1 MNSRFIVL
9 SVLILLVLLNVS
21 CGGETARNAGGK
33 MFPVELAFVS
43 GDGSEGDEYAEMYK
57 GKAIT
62 LETAA
67 WWDGYRPSGRYHFNL
82 EVEYLDNVSQPIIAQ
97 VFSQLDVSVR
107 YSELH
112 RFGGLKDN
120 QWKTARIPCESGF
133 LALCEPDSTARFRL
147 LSRDG
152 ELSVRSARLVENE
165 PGDEERYNAET
176 RAWVERVQ
184 RRESVPG
191 NYYELAQKPVLPE
204 AWSRSAIVPFARS
217 WMDPLMNIAAPQE
230 GEIPDTLRVRQ
241 SLNEFEPLQIG
252 IYANGKDLS
261 GVSVSVGDVRASDGT
276 VVALCGVRVAEYALV
291 RANEGSLPVKPFPQR
306 LWPSYKFDVPQS
318 RSHAVWLE
326 INTAGAQGVRAGEYV
341 TQVVISAANADP
353 VTVPLKLEILP
364 IKLLTMNEAGLTLGN
379 CTRGLLPYHEIERLG
394 RYNHNCI
401 IPWYFSARPE
411 LKGTGDG
418 GFEIDWRG
426 FDLFMKACRG
436 NDINYI
442 FWFLGENPYGFPRTM
457 KLEQSLAMA
466 ALGLDQD
473 GADALL
479 WEKPDSVSSR
489 LRSLV
494 AEWAGR
500 VREHA
505 LANDWPTLNV
515 TPFDEPAKWIQSA
528 RRWEQM
534 RAHTDT
540 LAFVKS
546 HFIDMRNLLKEGNS
560 DFIISG
566 DIHHYNGGIDFLP
579 YLDVF
584 CTNATHENPGLPGQ
598 VKDAGVQFWEY
609 SGTGDAGLPG
619 RARYTFGYYF
629 AANGSVGSLVWAYNW
644 GNRFDTLDGE
654 NWLCVWETPFD
665 IIPTPYMM
673 GLSEAWDE
681 RRLLETLKHEAAAR
695 GVDIGDFLSKLYAEI
710 HDSMGL
716 RGSSTVTDFWYAARD
731 NEKMDQWR
739 RKIEDKVLEIQG
751 I

>member
-1 MNSRFIVL
+1 MNNRLVEISALI
-9 SVLILLVLLNVS
+9 LILLLTVS
-21 CGGETARNAGGK
+21 CISKPSLNDGGK
-33 MFPVELAFVS
+33 LFPVELSIAA
-43 GDGSEGDEYAEMYK
+43 GGGGEGEEYADTYN
-57 GKAIT
+57 GKSIT

-67 WWDGYRPSGRYHFNL
+67 WWEGYRPSDRYRFAL
-82 EVEYLDNVSQPIIAQ
+82 EVEYLDNVSRPVIAQ
-97 VFSQLDVSVR
+97 VYSQLDVSIR

-112 RFGGLKDN
+112 RFGGLNDN
-120 QWKTARIPCESGF
+120 QWKTVRIPCESGF
-133 LALCEPDSTARFRL
+133 LALYEPDSTARFRL

-152 ELSVRSARLVENE
+152 ELSVRSARLVESE

-184 RRESVPG
+184 RRESIPAK
-191 NYYELAQKPVLPE
+191 YWEFAQKPVIPE
-204 AWSRSAIVPFARS
+204 AWSQNAIVPFARS
-217 WMDPLMNIAAPQE
+217 WMDPLMDIAAPQA

-241 SLNEFEPLQIG
+241 SLNEWEPVQIG
-252 IYANGKDLS
+252 VYANGKDLS
-261 GVSVSVGDVRASDGT
+261 GVSVTVDDARAADGT
-276 VVALCGVRVAEYALV
+276 VVARCSVRVAEYALV
-291 RANEGSLPVKPFPQR
+291 RTNDSILPVKPFPQR
-306 LWPSYKFDVPQS
+306 LWPAYKFDLKQS

-326 INTAGAQGVRAGEYV
+326 VNTAGAEGAKPGDYV
-341 TQVVISAANADP
+341 TQVVISAADVEP
-353 VTVPLKLEILP
+353 VTVPLKVEILP

-411 LKGTGDG
+411 LTATGNG
-418 GFEIDWRG
+418 GFEFDWRG

-436 NDINYI
+436 NGINYI

-457 KLEQSLAMA
+457 KLEQTLARDV
-466 ALGLDQD
+466 LGLDQE

-479 WEKPDSVSSR
+479 WEKPDSVNGR
-489 LRSLV
+489 LRPLV
-494 AEWAGR
+494 VEWARR

-534 RAHTDT
+534 RSHTDT
-540 LAFVKS
+540 LTFIKS
-546 HFIDMRNLLKEGNS
+546 HFIDMRNLLKEGS
-560 DFIISG
+560 PDFIISG
-566 DIHHYNGGIDFLP
+566 DIHHYRGGIDFLP

-584 CTNATHENPGLPGQ
+584 CTNATHENPSLPAQ
-598 VKDAGVQFWEY
+598 VRDAGVTFWEY

-644 GNRFDTLDGE
+644 GNRFDTLDGD
-654 NWLCVWETPFD
+654 NWMCVWDTPFD
-665 IIPTPYMM
+665 IIPTPYMI

-695 GVDIGDFLSKLYAEI
+695 GVDIADFLSQLYAEI

-716 RGSSTVTDFWYAARD
+716 RGSSTVTDFWYSAQD
-731 NEKMDQWR
+731 NAKMDQWHR
-739 RKIEDKVLEIQG
+739 RIEDKLLEIKG